1 MSSRNGR
8 NPIQSY
14 SKNTKRSIMNWQIT
28 QEQYLVNSLQG
39 CRVLAYPQIT
49 EEFFET
55 LLLITV
61 IVRVEHTEKQAFS
74 KTTGTDEEEIAR
86 LLLQLWQ
93 KHRLIDIIQILTH
106 HRGEIRHSVW
116 YLFYLLFHHAM
127 KFNQFICAKLR
138 LYFETTKV
146 FHCFFGRT
154 SKQSHIINIG
164 IN

>member
-14 SKNTKRSIMNWQIT
+14 SKNTKKSIMNWQIT

-39 CRVLAYPQIT
+39 CRMLPYPQMT
-49 EEFFET
+49 KEFFET
-55 LLLITV
+55 LLLVTV
-61 IVRVEHTEKQAFS
+61 IVRVKHTKKYALS
-74 KTTGTDEEEIAR
+74 KTTGTNEEEIAR

-106 HRGEIRHSVW
+106 YCGEIRHCVW

-127 KFNQFICAKLR
+127 KFKQVICAKLR

-146 FHCFFGRT
+146 FTAFLL
-154 SKQSHIINIG
+154 K
-164 IN
+164 